1 MKVVLEINSTKYSA
15 DLSKPNDIGIMLR
28 DGGDNPNCFHAEH
41 PTIKPYVS
49 GGFVGDISAGS
60 PVNFKNVFFNPHGN
74 GTHTECS
81 GHIMDNGLTVGSL
94 LKKFFFTAKLI
105 TLSPIEKS
113 GDYVVGSDF
122 DFNSLEGIEALIVRT
137 LPNAADKL
145 TKKYSGENPPYFDP
159 SFLGKCNQNGIQHF
173 LTDLPSVDKEVDGG
187 KLSSHRSFWE
197 NIGDDRTRCTITE
210 LIYVPEKLRDGL
222 YLVELQIMNLDLDA
236 SPSRPVLYTLSKI
249 G

>member
-1 MKVVLEINSTKYSA
+1 MKVILEINSTKYSA

-28 DGGDNPNCFHAEH
+28 DGGDNPNCFYAEY
-41 PTIKPYVS
+41 PTITPYVS
-49 GGFVGDISAGS
+49 GDFVGDISAGS

-94 LKKFFFTAKLI
+94 LKKYFFTAKLI

-113 GDYVVGSDF
+113 GDYIVGSDF

-145 TKKYSGENPPYFDP
+145 TKNYSGENPPYFDP